1 VLKSEGW
8 LLTFNYCF
16 GGKGMLF
23 GGGKNSVGL
32 DISSDTVKVVKLKK
46 SGNSIM
52 LARLGLEKIAPEPLD
67 EDAVGAKHELTVK
80 AIKTMLYNN
89 GIDAKKTCTSVS
101 GNSVVVRY
109 IKLPHMSETELRD
122 VIRFEA
128 EEHIPFDIE
137 HVIIDFQI
145 IKEVIEKDERMI
157 LVLLVA
163 AKEELVYDHMEILQR
178 SGLET
183 THINVDTFSIEDAL
197 VANGKEEEVVALVD
211 IGARMTN
218 INVVENKCSCFNRDI
233 LVGGNDFTEAIKRE
247 LGVNFLEAEQI
258 KEAEGVIVPGEEMT
272 TGVYSERIS
281 HVSYAIESVG
291 ARLLDELERSFA
303 YYYTQ
308 LPVYRKNIDRVLLS
322 GGTAKLKNLDEFLA
336 SGLGIPVVIA
346 DPFVNLRIA
355 PKVNVN
361 LIKKYGPAFTVAI
374 GLALRGLK

>member
-1 VLKSEGW
+1 
-8 LLTFNYCF
+8 
-16 GGKGMLF
+16 MLF
-23 GGGKNSVGL
+23 GGGKGSVGL

-52 LARLGLEKIAPEPLD
+52 LLGLGLEKIAPEPLD
-67 EDAVGAKHELTVK
+67 EDAVGAKQELTVK

-89 GIDAKKTCTSVS
+89 GIDAKKIRTSVS
-101 GNSVVVRY
+101 GNSVVIRY
-109 IKLPHMSETELRD
+109 IKLPYMSESELRD

-145 IKEVIEKDERMI
+145 IKEIIEKDEKMI

-197 VANGKEEEVVALVD
+197 IGRGKEEEVVALVD

-247 LGVNFLEAEQI
+247 LGVNFSEAEQI
-258 KEAEGVIVPGEEMT
+258 KETEGVIVSGEEMSA
-272 TGVYSERIS
+272 GVYSERIS

-308 LPVYRKNIDRVLLS
+308 LPVYRKNIDRMFLS
-322 GGTAKLKNLDEFLA
+322 GGTARLKKLDEFLS
-336 SGLGIPVVIA
+336 SGLGIPVVIT
-346 DPFVNLRIA
+346 DPFVNLKISS
-355 PKVNVN
+355 KVDVN
-361 LIKKYGPAFTVAI
+361 QIKKYGSAFTVAI

>member
-1 VLKSEGW
+1 
-8 LLTFNYCF
+8 
-16 GGKGMLF
+16 MLF
-23 GGGKNSVGL
+23 GSGKGSIGL
-32 DISSDTVKVVKLKK
+32 DISSDAVKVVRLKK
-46 SGNSIM
+46 VGNNVVLTGI
-52 LARLGLEKIAPEPLD
+52 GLEKIAPEPLD

-89 GIDAKKTCTSVS
+89 GIDTKKVRTSVS

-109 IKLPHMSETELRD
+109 VKLPHMSATELRD

-145 IKEVIEKDERMI
+145 IKEMIEKDERMI

-163 AKEELVYDHMEILQR
+163 AKEELIYDHMEILQR

-183 THINVDTFSIEDAL
+183 LHINVDTFAVEDAL
-197 VANGKEEEVVALVD
+197 VSDGKEEEVVALVD

-233 LVGGNDFTEAIKRE
+233 LVGGNDFTETIKRE

-258 KEAEGVIVPGEEMT
+258 KEAEGVIIHSEDLSSGT
-272 TGVYSERIS
+272 YSERMS
-281 HVSYAIESVG
+281 HISYAIESVG

-308 LPVYRKNIDRVLLS
+308 LPVYRKNIDKVFLS
-322 GGTAKLKNLDEFLA
+322 GGTARLKNLDEFLA
-336 SGLGIPVVIA
+336 AGLGIPVVIA
-346 DPFVNLRIA
+346 DPFVNIKMS

-361 LIKKYGPAFTVAI
+361 TIKKYGSAFTVAI